1 MALHGSTAL
10 NRPQGIAIIGGGMV
24 GASLALLLSRALPAC
39 RIQLFEASPLLNA
52 SEEKSPAEAAG
63 LGTSSADNLSGG
75 ASWDGRS
82 TALAPTSVELFTAL
96 GLWQQIAPFATAI
109 ERIHVSDQGSWG
121 LSQFTRADNHQQP
134 LGQVV
139 ENAGL
144 QPVLHQALAQN
155 PNIQVIA
162 AAQVTRLQPV
172 QSGMQVVW
180 RADEQEQQCMS
191 ALVILADGADSP
203 LRKTL
208 GVAAREVPYEQT
220 ALVANV
226 RTGLPHGGCAFER
239 FCPDGPMAL
248 LPRGQS
254 SQAQL
259 AGLVWTF
266 PRAQQELIAGLSDI
280 ELLERLQDAFGY
292 RLGRFEA
299 VGQRQFYPLR
309 LVVAKEQVRSHL
321 VLQGNAAHF
330 LHPVA
335 GQGFNLSLRDGL
347 RLAQVLSEGAA
358 LGEQLG
364 ELKQLQRYAQAAEA
378 DQNRTIALSDGFNRI
393 FSRKERSLRWGR
405 DIGMLL
411 LESVPAVRAAFIRQ
425 LSGRAQPVNLPW
437 GADR

>member
-1 MALHGSTAL
+1 MA
-10 NRPQGIAIIGGGMV
+10 PQGIGIIGGGMV
-24 GASLALLLSRALPAC
+24 GASLALLLARALPDC
-39 RIQLFEASPLLNA
+39 PIRLFESSPLLNA
-52 SEEKSPAEAAG
+52 SEEQSPAEVAAQ
-63 LGTSSADNLSGG
+63 G
-75 ASWDGRS
+75 ATWDGRS
-82 TALAPTSVELFTAL
+82 TALAPTSVELFRAL

-144 QPVLHQALAQN
+144 QPVLHQALVQH
-155 PNIQVIA
+155 PSIEVIP
-162 AAQVTRLQPV
+162 AAQVTALRPR
-172 QSGMQVVW
+172 SGGMQVHW
-180 RADEQEQQCMS
+180 RSSQGEQQYSCQ
-191 ALVILADGADSP
+191 LVILADGADSP
-203 LRKTL
+203 LRKAL

-226 RTGLPHGGCAFER
+226 RFSVPHGGCAFER

-254 SQAQL
+254 PQAQL

-266 PRAQQELIAGLSDI
+266 PHSQQELIAQLSDD
-280 ELLERLQDAFGY
+280 ELLARLQGAFGY
-292 RLGRFEA
+292 RLGRFTA
-299 VGQRQFYPLR
+299 IGQRQFYPLR

-347 RLAQVLSEGAA
+347 RLAQVLSEGPSM
-358 LGEQLG
+358 GEHLG

-393 FSRKERSLRWGR
+393 FSRQERSLRWGR
-405 DIGMLL
+405 DLGMLL
-411 LESVPAVRAAFIRQ
+411 LETMPAVRAAFIRQ
-425 LSGRAQPVNLPW
+425 LSGRAQPVSLPRELS
-437 GADR
+437 GEA

>member
-1 MALHGSTAL
+1 MAPTDPLLPPA
-10 NRPQGIAIIGGGMV
+10 GIGIIGGGMV
-24 GASLALLLSRALPAC
+24 GASLALLLSRTLPDC
-39 RIQLFEASPLLNA
+39 PIRLFESSPLLTP
-52 SEEKSPAEAAG
+52 ETDPARR
-63 LGTSSADNLSGG
+63 

-82 TALAPTSVELFTAL
+82 TALAPTSVELFRAL
-96 GLWQQIAPFATAI
+96 GLWPQIAPFATAI

-121 LSQFTRADNHQQP
+121 LSQFSPADNHQQP

-144 QPVLHQALAQN
+144 QPILHQALTQA
-155 PNIQVIA
+155 PRIDLIPG
-162 AAQVTRLQPV
+162 AQVTALRPI
-172 QSGMQVVW
+172 SGGMQLSW
-180 RADEQEQQCMS
+180 QSPQGEQRQNNQ
-191 ALVILADGADSP
+191 LVILADGADSP
-203 LRKTL
+203 LRQAL
-208 GVAAREVPYEQT
+208 GIGVREVPYAQT

-226 RTGLPHGGCAFER
+226 RFSLPHGGCAFER

-254 SQAQL
+254 AQARV

-266 PRAQQELIAGLSDI
+266 PHDQQAAIAQLSDS
-280 ELLERLQDAFGY
+280 ELLNRLQAAFGY

-299 VGQRQFYPLR
+299 IGQQQFYPLR
-309 LVVAKEQVRSHL
+309 LVVATEQVRSHL

-358 LGEQLG
+358 LGERLG
-364 ELKQLQRYAQAAEA
+364 ELKQLNRYAQAAQT
-378 DQNRTIALSDGFNRI
+378 DQNRTIALSDGFNRV
-393 FSRKERSLRWGR
+393 FSRRERSLRWGR
-405 DIGMLL
+405 DMGMLL

-425 LSGRAQPVNLPW
+425 LSGRAQPVSLPMELK
-437 GADR
+437 ADA

>member
-1 MALHGSTAL
+1 M
-10 NRPQGIAIIGGGMV
+10 
-24 GASLALLLSRALPAC
+24 
-39 RIQLFEASPLLNA
+39 
-52 SEEKSPAEAAG
+52 
-63 LGTSSADNLSGG
+63 
-75 ASWDGRS
+75 
-82 TALAPTSVELFTAL
+82 ELFTAL
-96 GLWQQIAPFATAI
+96 GLWPQIAPFATAI

-121 LSQFTRADNHQQP
+121 LSQFTRADNRQQP

-144 QPVLHQALAQN
+144 HPVLHQALAQN
-155 PNIQVIA
+155 PSIQVIP
-162 AAQVTRLQPV
+162 AAQVTALRPL
-172 QSGMQVVW
+172 SGGMQVIS
-180 RADEQEQQCMS
+180 RADGQEQQWPS
-191 ALVILADGADSP
+191 QLVILADGADSP
-203 LRKTL
+203 LRKAL

-226 RTGLPHGGCAFER
+226 RTSLPHGGCAFER

-254 SQAQL
+254 PQAHI

-266 PRAQQELIAGLSDI
+266 PQSQQELIAGLSDS
-280 ELLERLQDAFGY
+280 ELLERLQGAFGY

-299 VGQRQFYPLR
+299 LGQRQFYPLR

-425 LSGRAQPVNLPW
+425 LSGRAQPVNLPRELTG
-437 GADR
+437 GA

>member
-1 MALHGSTAL
+1 
-10 NRPQGIAIIGGGMV
+10 
-24 GASLALLLSRALPAC
+24 
-39 RIQLFEASPLLNA
+39 
-52 SEEKSPAEAAG
+52 
-63 LGTSSADNLSGG
+63 
-75 ASWDGRS
+75 
-82 TALAPTSVELFTAL
+82 
-96 GLWQQIAPFATAI
+96 
-109 ERIHVSDQGSWG
+109 
-121 LSQFTRADNHQQP
+121 
-134 LGQVV
+134 
-139 ENAGL
+139 
-144 QPVLHQALAQN
+144 
-155 PNIQVIA
+155 
-162 AAQVTRLQPV
+162 
-172 QSGMQVVW
+172 MQVVW